1 MKKTAE
7 VIAFP
12 ETTRERNKIR
22 REATHR
28 VAIAAKKLGYMRVND
43 QERELIELL
52 RWTSFEGRDI
62 VVKVAREMRQVKP
75 WPGLRA
81 K

>member
-22 REATHR
+22 REAPR
-28 VAIAAKKLGYMRVND
+28 GVAIAARKLGYMSVND

-62 VVKVAREMRQVKP
+62 VVKVAREMRQCKP
-75 WPGLRA
+75 WPGLPS